1 MKLKK
6 FISSFIAVSAL
17 AGAVPINSLADETV
31 THTVTLLDFDGNV
44 MQEIQVEDGQDA
56 DLSSV
61 DTSSLESHPDV
72 YTQVGFN
79 AWSSDAKN
87 VKDDLTIQALYTKMI
102 LSLDSI
108 PERTEYFAKS
118 GKVMLDGLKVS
129 ITADRQT
136 PVKDDS
142 GDFQV
147 EREIL
152 DITSSCR
159 ASVTELSEAFASG
172 SSAEVSVYPIGSS
185 KPILTYDINYFSS
198 LGDANA
204 DGFINSVD
212 ASYVLNVYAKLSAS
226 TPVSLTETR
235 KKCCD
240 VDRNGKIDANDAS
253 LILSFYAQSST
264 SSNPNWEKFLYRN
277 E

>member
-6 FISSFIAVSAL
+6 FISSFIAISAL

-44 MQEIQVEDGQDA
+44 MQEIQVEDGQDV

-61 DTSSLESHPDV
+61 DTSSLETHPDV

-87 VKDDLTIQALYTKMI
+87 VKDDLTIQALYIKMI

-136 PVKDDS
+136 SVRDDS
-142 GDFQV
+142 GDFQI

-152 DITSSCR
+152 DITSSCKTLRRSNTAPTHSLCVKR
-159 ASVTELSEAFASG
+159 AFGQVLAYPISA
-172 SSAEVSVYPIGSS
+172 SSALQPRNTSSYVASKSRVYHGSATLPDS
-185 KPILTYDINYFSS
+185 PQNDNSLRTFQQFSGPRMRRRCRTFSS
-198 LGDANA
+198 
-204 DGFINSVD
+204 SMH
-212 ASYVLNVYAKLSAS
+212 
-226 TPVSLTETR
+226 TM
-235 KKCCD
+235 
-240 VDRNGKIDANDAS
+240 
-253 LILSFYAQSST
+253 
-264 SSNPNWEKFLYRN
+264 
-277 E
+277 